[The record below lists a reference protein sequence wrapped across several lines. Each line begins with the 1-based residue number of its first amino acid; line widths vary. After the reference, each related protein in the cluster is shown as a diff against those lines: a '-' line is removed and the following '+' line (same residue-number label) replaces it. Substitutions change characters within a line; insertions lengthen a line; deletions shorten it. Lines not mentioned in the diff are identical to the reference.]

1 MKKLIALSALIL
13 AGCAGTPKTGKSLLT
28 ECVNTGE
35 VAPFTIMIRS
45 PDVIQDIFNRT
56 PRSSRTSVVDQTGA
70 FTGVNADGQITLVL
84 PPLRGQYDRERMALW
99 GHELAHII
107 CGSFH
112 DNP

>member
-1 MKKLIALSALIL
+1 MKMLIISALFAL
-13 AGCAGTPKTGKSLLT
+13 AGCAGTPKIGAPLRT
-28 ECVNTGE
+28 ECIDTGE
-35 VAPFTIMIRS
+35 IAPFTIMVRD

-56 PRSSRTSVVDQTGA
+56 PRSSRTSAIDQTGA
-70 FTGVNADGQITLVL
+70 FAGVNADGQITLVL
-84 PPLRGQYDRERMALW
+84 PPLRGQYDHERMALW